1 MNFFSQ
7 MEKKIVNNPRIETQL
22 DVIWAELDPHEKN
35 LILAVVDLLNAAN
48 NNKVTIGELYEHF
61 ENASQISMLIP
72 SCCKSGCK
80 CCWEGHARMGIFTTL
95 NKEDQATIL
104 ANVKIFLFNMFFE
117 EIKAHKLAK

>member
-35 LILAVVDLLNAAN
+35 LILAVTDLLNAAN
-48 NNKVTIGELYEHF
+48 NNKLTIGELYEHF
-61 ENASQISMLIP
+61 ENANQISQLIP
-72 SCCKSGCK
+72 ACCKDGCK
-80 CCWEGHARMGIFTTL
+80 CCWEGQTRMKIFTTL

-104 ANVKIFLFNMFFE
+104 ANVKLFLFNMFFE
-117 EIKAHKLAK
+117 EVKAHKLAK

>member
-48 NNKVTIGELYEHF
+48 NNKVTIGEL
-61 ENASQISMLIP
+61 ADI
-72 SCCKSGCK
+72 KG
-80 CCWEGHARMGIFTTL
+80 
-95 NKEDQATIL
+95 D
-104 ANVKIFLFNMFFE
+104 
-117 EIKAHKLAK
+117 IKAGEVHIYGHVDGNVNSGRCHLNERAVVNGDITTNVLSMVEGARLSGRAEIG